1 MAVEITRR
9 ETFSA
14 GHTLYNPAWDTERN
28 RAVFGKCS
36 NPSGHGHNYVL
47 EVTLRGEIDPET
59 GFVFDLSELASL
71 MRKLIIADVDHR
83 NLNVDVDWLRGVI
96 PSTENLV
103 CAFWDRLDANIP
115 DGRLYSVRLGE
126 TEKNWAERRRDRD
139 D

>member
-1 MAVEITRR
+1 MAVAITRR

-14 GHTLYNPAWDTERN
+14 GHTLFNPTWDAERN
-28 RAVFGKCS
+28 RAIFGKCS

-47 EVTLRGEIDPET
+47 EVTLRGEIDPDT
-59 GFVFDLSELASL
+59 GFIFDLSELAAL

-96 PSTENLV
+96 PTTENLA
-103 CAFWDRLDANIP
+103 CAFWDRLEANIAG
-115 DGRLYSVRLGE
+115 GRLYSVRLGE

-139 D
+139 E